1 VNNIKNRRHIVNIK
15 QNIKDL
21 FEKFVSNRISSE
33 DRKKLFELVN
43 KETDEAQVTAWFYK
57 EWDQAP
63 MKKPKADSRSSLDE
77 LKIKLNIT
85 PELEESFSN
94 INIDTKSKSHYLYI
108 QLAKYAAVFISAVII
123 TSAVYYFLA
132 FQKEA
137 VPPILNEITV
147 PVGSKTMITLSDN
160 TKIWLNSGSKLTY
173 FNYSDFEK
181 REVYLEGEAF
191 FDVTENKHKPFIVKT
206 SDIQVKVLGTKFN
219 VKSYPEENY
228 IETTLITGLIEIE
241 EISTAKEQ
249 KMNITLHPNQK
260 ATFTR
265 TTRKLALDD
274 VSQEKM
280 TPRPIRKISIIEKID
295 PEPITSWKD
304 NKLIFNNELFKSL
317 LPKLE
322 RWYNVDIQLEDTVI
336 NNYRYTGLFEKET
349 VEQALDALKLAT
361 PFEYSINKNVITI
374 VASDE

>member
-1 VNNIKNRRHIVNIK
+1 M
-15 QNIKDL
+15 
-21 FEKFVSNRISSE
+21 FEKFLSNRISNE
-33 DRKKLFELVN
+33 DRKILFDLVN

-57 EWDQAP
+57 KWDQSP
-63 MKKPKADSRSSLDE
+63 MKRPKADSRNSLNE
-77 LKIKLNIT
+77 LKSKLNIT
-85 PELEESFSN
+85 PELEESFSD
-94 INIDTKSKSHYLYI
+94 INIDTKSKAHYLFK
-108 QLAKYAAVFISAVII
+108 QLARYAAVFISAVII
-123 TSAVYYFLA
+123 TSAVYYFLS
-132 FQKEA
+132 FQREAA
-137 VPPILNEITV
+137 VPVLNEIIV
-147 PVGSKTMITLSDN
+147 PVGSKTMIALSDN

-173 FNYSDFEK
+173 TDYSNFEK

-191 FDVTENKHKPFIVKT
+191 FDVAENKHKPFIVKT
-206 SDIQVKVLGTKFN
+206 SDIHIKVLGTKFN
-219 VKSYPEENY
+219 VKSYPEEDFV
-228 IETTLITGLIEIE
+228 ETTLISGLIEIE
-241 EISTAKEQ
+241 EISTVKEQ

-274 VSQEKM
+274 VSQQKM
-280 TPRPIRKISIIEKID
+280 TPKPIRKIRIIEKVD

-317 LPKLE
+317 MPKLE

-336 NNYRYTGLFEKET
+336 NKYRYTGLFEKET

-361 PFEYSINKNVITI
+361 PFEYSINKNVIRI